1 MERFISIEK
10 ARAAIYNIF
19 SALFCQP
26 DNELIR
32 ENTLFMKLEQ
42 ALQTTYPDLVSK
54 TIKMKQAASDYSDN
68 ELLVEYA
75 RLFVGP
81 FKTSAPPYSSI
92 YLGSKDTIF
101 SEETIWVIQFYRS
114 AGLDFNI
121 DIHDLPDHIAVESE
135 FIYYLIFHE
144 VQQLEE
150 NNQAEAR
157 QFHNLQSQFIFQ
169 HFNKWVPAFCE
180 AIINESKN
188 DYFRYLAI
196 CLKSFAEKDSVP
208 EFP

>member
-1 MERFISIEK
+1 MENFISIEK
-10 ARAAIYNIF
+10 ARAVIYNVI

-32 ENTLFMKLEQ
+32 ENALFNRLDQ

-54 TIKMKQAASDYSDN
+54 TIKIKQAASDYSDN

-81 FKTSAPPYSSI
+81 FKTFAPPYSSI
-92 YLGSKDTIF
+92 YLGSRDTIF
-101 SEETIWVIQFYRS
+101 SEQSIWVVQFYRS
-114 AGLDFNI
+114 AGLDFNR

-144 VQQLEE
+144 VQQLEK
-150 NNQAEAR
+150 NNPEEAR
-157 QFHNLQSQFIFQ
+157 RFHNLQNQFIFQ
-169 HFNKWVPAFCE
+169 HFNKWVPAFCDT
-180 AIINESKN
+180 IISETKN
-188 DYFRYLAI
+188 DYFLYLAM
-196 CLKSFAEKDSVP
+196 CLKSFTENDSVP
-208 EFP
+208 ELP